1 MPSQVTLVSV
11 DEYLHTVYEP
21 DVDYVDGVLEDR
33 NEGERNHGYTQ
44 IMLGFLFC
52 QNAGKWKIYPVT
64 ETRVQVTPT
73 RFRVPDISVF
83 RLPRPD
89 EQVFTHPPFLCIE
102 ILSPEDRMSRMTSKI
117 ADHLAFGVE
126 YVWVI
131 DPQTRRAFVY
141 QKHVMR
147 EVTDGVLWA
156 ENPRIEIP
164 LADIL
169 ES

>member
-1 MPSQVTLVSV
+1 MSV

-33 NEGERNHGYTQ
+33 NVGEKKHGLAIYR
-44 IMLGFLFC
+44 LLLRFG
-52 QNAGKWKIYPVT
+52 QNAEKWNILPIPDV
-64 ETRVQVTPT
+64 RVQVTPT

-83 RLPRPD
+83 RLPEPD

-102 ILSPEDRMSRMTSKI
+102 ILSPEDRWSRMQTRI
-117 ADHLAFGVE
+117 DDYLGFGVE

-131 DPQTRRAFVY
+131 DPQTRRAWVC
-141 QKHVMR
+141 QR
-147 EVTDGVLWA
+147 RTGNEVTESMLWT
-156 ENPRIEIP
+156 ENPRIEIQ